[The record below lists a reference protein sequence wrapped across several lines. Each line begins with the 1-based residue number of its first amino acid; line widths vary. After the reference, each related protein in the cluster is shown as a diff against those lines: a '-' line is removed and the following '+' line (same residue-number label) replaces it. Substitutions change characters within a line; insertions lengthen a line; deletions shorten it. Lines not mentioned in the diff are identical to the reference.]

1 MPKPNLISSR
11 QCHSKWSIRQQR
23 RRKGAAPANGPCEV
37 CFCAVH
43 AYSEKLPVAGGARNG
58 RCVLA
63 REMVVLDKA
72 QRRDA
77 GVKLIALARQARDA
91 VEALLADATAAVRTG
106 VTVDH
111 QMLDAV
117 LDREQ
122 RATHGLAWLATY
134 VESVRQLAAYAERMH
149 AGGTLGEVEE
159 LLVRLGIGEYLAQ
172 IQGGIPM
179 SQGEIVRPLDLG
191 LAAEAVV
198 ARLAGPL
205 HAFAPDHAQQRA
217 RLVELMR
224 KHHGVAVGDCG
235 LDETLATMREEMRKF
250 ADSEIAPQ
258 AQQWHRTNSYIPLE
272 VVAQMS
278 ELGVFGL
285 TIPPDYGGLGLGK
298 ESMCVVSEELSRGYI
313 GVGSLGTRSEIAAE
327 LIIGGGTEEQKN
339 RWLPKLA
346 SGEVL
351 PTAVFTEPNSGS
363 DLASIKTRAVRQDDV
378 YKVYGNKT
386 WITHP
391 VRADLMTLLV
401 RTNPSE
407 PGHRG
412 LSMLL
417 AEKPRG
423 TDDNP
428 FPAAGMSGTE
438 IEVLG
443 YRGMKEY
450 EIAFDGFEVK
460 AENLLGGV
468 EGLGF
473 RQLMQTFES
482 ARIQTAARAIGVA
495 QAAMEQAL
503 AYAQQRQQFGGPI
516 INFPRVADKIAMMA
530 VEIMI
535 ARQLTY
541 FAARRKD
548 SGKRCD
554 LEAGMAKLLAARV
567 AWANAD
573 NAVQIHGGNGFALEF
588 PVSRILCDAR
598 ILSIFE
604 GAAEIQ
610 AQVIARRLLSAGN

>member
-1 MPKPNLISSR
+1 MPIAASR
-11 QCHSKWSIRQQR
+11 PRAENELV
-23 RRKGAAPANGPCEV
+23 G
-37 CFCAVH
+37 
-43 AYSEKLPVAGGARNG
+43 
-58 RCVLA
+58 LA
-63 REMVVLDKA
+63 REAVA
-72 QRRDA
+72 AADA
-77 GVKLIALARQARDA
+77 I
-91 VEALLADATAAVRTG
+91 LADAIAKVRG
-106 VTVDH
+106 RVVVEGHTVSR
-111 QMLDAV
+111 LV
-117 LDREQ
+117 DREQ
-122 RATHGLAWLATY
+122 RATHGLAWIATY
-134 VESVRQLAAYAERMH
+134 VEALRQLASYAERMDG
-149 AGGTLGEVEE
+149 AGTLGEMEE
-159 LLVRLGIGEYLAQ
+159 HLVHIGIGEYLAQ
-172 IQGGIPM
+172 IVGGIPM
-179 SQGEIVRPLDLG
+179 SQSEVVRPSDLG
-191 LAAEAVV
+191 LSLAEVAARISPAVESL
-198 ARLAGPL
+198 LATGNT
-205 HAFAPDHAQQRA
+205 AEQRA

-224 KHHGVAVGDCG
+224 TNHHATVGTCG
-235 LDETLATMREEMRKF
+235 LDETLESIRDEMRKF
-250 ADSEIAPQ
+250 ADSEVIGH
-258 AQQWHRTNSYIPLE
+258 AQGWHRTNSYIPLD
-272 VVAQMS
+272 VIAQMS

-285 TIPPDYGGLGLGK
+285 TIPEEFGGMGLGK

-327 LIIGGGTEEQKN
+327 LILGSGTSEQKE
-339 RWLPKLA
+339 RWLPGIA

-351 PTAVFTEPNSGS
+351 PTAVFTEPNTGS
-363 DLASIKTRAVRQDDV
+363 DLASIKTRAVREGGV

-401 RTNPSE
+401 RTDPKES
-407 PGHRG
+407 GHRG

-423 TDDNP
+423 DDAKP
-428 FPAAGMSGTE
+428 FPVKGMTGTE

-460 AENLLGGV
+460 AENLLGGT

-473 RQLMQTFES
+473 KQLMQTFES

-495 QAAMEQAL
+495 QAAMEQAID
-503 AYAQQRQQFGGPI
+503 YAQNRVQFGVPI
-516 INFPRVADKIAMMA
+516 VSFPRVADKIAMMA

-541 FAARRKD
+541 HAAREKD
-548 SGKRCD
+548 SGRRCD

-567 AWANAD
+567 AWAAAD

-598 ILSIFE
+598 ILNIFE

-610 AQVIARRLLSAGN
+610 AQVIARRLLDGTN

>member
-1 MPKPNLISSR
+1 MPIAASR
-11 QCHSKWSIRQQR
+11 ST
-23 RRKGAAPANGPCEV
+23 AANDLVE
-37 CFCAVH
+37 F
-43 AYSEKLPVAGGARNG
+43 
-58 RCVLA
+58 A
-63 REMVVLDKA
+63 REATASVD
-72 QRRDA
+72 
-77 GVKLIALARQARDA
+77 
-91 VEALLADATAAVRTG
+91 ALLADAVTKVRERVIVEGHAVGR
-106 VTVDH
+106 
-111 QMLDAV
+111 L

-134 VESVRQLAAYAERMH
+134 VEAVRQLASYAERMT
-149 AGGTLGEVEE
+149 GNDSLGEMEE
-159 LLVRLGIGEYLAQ
+159 HLVRIALGEYLAQ
-172 IQGGIPM
+172 IVGGIPM
-179 SQGEIVRPLDLG
+179 SQGELVRPADLG
-191 LAAEAVV
+191 LSTAQVCARINPIVEGLITSGNTAE
-198 ARLAGPL
+198 R
-205 HAFAPDHAQQRA
+205 RA
-217 RLVELMR
+217 RLVGLMR
-224 KHHGVAVGDCG
+224 ESHNATVGMCG
-235 LDETLATMREEMRKF
+235 LDETLESIRDEMRKF
-250 ADSEIAPQ
+250 ADSEVIGN
-258 AQQWHRTNSYIPLE
+258 AQGWHRTNSYIPLE
-272 VVAQMS
+272 VIGQMS

-285 TIPPDYGGLGLGK
+285 TIPEEFGGMGLGK

-327 LIIGGGTEEQKN
+327 LILGSGTSEQKQK
-339 RWLPKLA
+339 WLPKIA

-351 PTAVFTEPNSGS
+351 PTAVFTEPNTGS
-363 DLASIKTRAVRQDDV
+363 DLASIKARAVREGAV

-401 RTNPSE
+401 RTNPKE
-407 PGHRG
+407 TGHRG

-423 TDDNP
+423 DDSKP
-428 FPAAGMSGTE
+428 FPVKGMSGTE

-450 EIAFDGFEVK
+450 EIAFDGFEVN
-460 AENLLGGV
+460 AENLLGGA
-468 EGLGF
+468 EGMGF
-473 RQLMQTFES
+473 KQLMQTFES

-503 AYAQQRQQFGGPI
+503 DYAQNRVQFGVPI
-516 INFPRVADKIAMMA
+516 VAFPRVADKIAMMA
-530 VEIMI
+530 VEIMT

-541 FAARRKD
+541 FAARQKD
-548 SGKRCD
+548 SGRRCD

-598 ILSIFE
+598 ILNIFE

-610 AQVIARRLLSAGN
+610 AQVIARRLLDGSN

>member
-1 MPKPNLISSR
+1 M
-11 QCHSKWSIRQQR
+11 
-23 RRKGAAPANGPCEV
+23 
-37 CFCAVH
+37 
-43 AYSEKLPVAGGARNG
+43 
-58 RCVLA
+58 
-63 REMVVLDKA
+63 LDKA
-72 QRRDA
+72 QGRDDGA
-77 GVKLIALARQARDA
+77 KLIAIAREATLA
-91 VEALLADATAAVRTG
+91 VEALLADATEAVRQR
-106 VTVDH
+106 VTIDNQMVDR
-111 QMLDAV
+111 L

-149 AGGTLGEVEE
+149 ARGALGEIEQLMVEI
-159 LLVRLGIGEYLAQ
+159 GIGEYLAQ

-179 SQGEIVRPLDLG
+179 SQGEIVRPADLALAGEAVAARVAGVLSG
-191 LAAEAVV
+191 LAGFDNVE
-198 ARLAGPL
+198 R
-205 HAFAPDHAQQRA
+205 RA
-217 RLVELMR
+217 RLVELMQA
-224 KHHGVAVGDCG
+224 HHGATVGDCG
-235 LDETLATMREEMRKF
+235 LEETLTTIRDEMRKF
-250 ADSEIAPQ
+250 ADSEVVPQ
-258 AQQWHRTNSYIPLE
+258 AQAWHRTNSYIPLE
-272 VVAQMS
+272 VLAQMS

-285 TIPPDYGGLGLGK
+285 TIPEEYGGLGLGK

-327 LIIGGGTEEQKN
+327 LILGGGTEEQK
-339 RWLPKLA
+339 RQWLPKIA
-346 SGEVL
+346 AGEVL
-351 PTAVFTEPNSGS
+351 PTAVFTEPNTGS
-363 DLASIKTRAVRQDDV
+363 DLASLKTRATREGDR
-378 YKVYGNKT
+378 YKVFGNKT

-401 RTNPSE
+401 RTDPNE

-423 TDDNP
+423 TDEDP

-460 AENLLGGV
+460 AENLLGGT

-503 AYAQQRQQFGGPI
+503 SYAQQRQQFGQPI
-516 INFPRVADKIAMMA
+516 IKFPRVADKIAMMA

-541 FAARRKD
+541 FAARQKD

-554 LEAGMAKLLAARV
+554 LEAGMAKLLAARI

-588 PVSRILCDAR
+588 AVSRILCDAR

-610 AQVIARRLLSAGN
+610 AHVIARRLLTATN